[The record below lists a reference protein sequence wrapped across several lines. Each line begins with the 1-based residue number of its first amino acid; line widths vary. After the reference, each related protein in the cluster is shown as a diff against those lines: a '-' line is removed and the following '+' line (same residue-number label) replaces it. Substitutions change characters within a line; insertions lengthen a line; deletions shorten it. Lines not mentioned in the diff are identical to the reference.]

1 VRAAADR
8 LLETR
13 ARTNPKRCCA
23 DRSARFAPEGSGDL
37 RAAFL
42 KNRRTHDYQQPQR
55 GEKGEGAESCNHRI
69 DPSLERLTELDL
81 FRSI

>member
-8 LLETR
+8 LLKAGAR
-13 ARTNPKRCCA
+13 ADPDWQGA
-23 DRSARFAPEGSGDL
+23 DLHARLAPEGGDDL
-37 RAAFL
+37 FAAFL
-42 KNRRTHDYQQPQR
+42 KNRRTHDYQQPQG